1 MRQTRMLTSS
11 KAFLSIGILSVAL
24 PCFSQSLVV
33 PDGSTET
40 GVQMDEF
47 GRTVVSIAPADRD
60 RISHNRY
67 TEFNSASNG
76 LLLDNQQQA
85 ARTIINEVT
94 GNNPSE
100 FLGEVRVLGT
110 RAHVIIANPNG
121 ISVNGAEFFN
131 TGGLALTTGALGFV
145 EREDSL
151 GRVRRNATALVEQG
165 EIYVGADGLSGIIS
179 HLELLSKTIKIEGP
193 ITNVSDDDFT
203 NINLVTGASS
213 SEFNSA
219 QSFTDP
225 TLNWR
230 TTSSSD
236 IASTELAVDISSN
249 ASFSASRVL
258 MMVTE
263 DGAGVRNYGDIA
275 ATASTFSLSTDGK
288 VEFGGSVIAAA
299 DVTVEAAELD
309 LRNNDDE
316 QQSIQSVTGQ
326 IVLKSSGDSTIEGY
340 LVQASSMADEGAER
354 QETVKLDVA
363 GKLQLESLSAD
374 KRTVL
379 FANQNVAVQA
389 NEVVN
394 HSSRILANG
403 DVIVNAQSYIN
414 NVVVS
419 DTGTNGE
426 VISSE
431 RDGRALWYTLY
442 TDNEK
447 IYTRHVDFGEPD
459 AGRLPSEVI
468 STIGNIKFNVESFS
482 NIGGSIIS
490 NAGDIDIESDGFSN
504 SALAVGKT
512 WLNSRCNIGGC
523 DRYGGNTME
532 LLGGD
537 IQAAM
542 ELRITANDAVNKGGL
557 LQAVG
562 DVTIDTQTFLSQGMP
577 VYDVISR
584 PGGLRTYFLKSMGIW
599 TQVDQGGSL
608 ISNMG
613 KITFLGENN
622 RIDGGNIQ
630 AAEGLE
636 GEYSIVR
643 EPTTQDL
650 IIQRE
655 IGVFRKIY

>member
-1 MRQTRMLTSS
+1 MLTSS